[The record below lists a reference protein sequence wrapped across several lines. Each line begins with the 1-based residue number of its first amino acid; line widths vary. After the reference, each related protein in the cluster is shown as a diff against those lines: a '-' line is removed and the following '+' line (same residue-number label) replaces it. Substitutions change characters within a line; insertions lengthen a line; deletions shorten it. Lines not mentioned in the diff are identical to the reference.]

1 MAMISA
7 PEPKPQARNVRL
19 RSGIAIHVHRLE
31 KRYRLYGSP
40 ADRLIESLWT
50 TSKQRHE
57 EIWALRPL
65 SFQIR
70 KGETV
75 GIVGR
80 NGSGKSTLLQ
90 MICGTLQPSGGS
102 VQVDGRIGAL
112 LELGSG
118 FNPEFTGLENIY
130 LNGSILGLSQQEISL
145 KLDAILKFADIGS
158 FVERPVRT
166 YSSGMAVRLAFAVQA
181 CIDPDVLVIDEALA
195 VGDETFQ
202 KKCFNRLGELK
213 EQGTSILFVTHSCPS
228 IVQHCD
234 RALLLDQGQ
243 ARWLGRPDVTTTLYQ
258 RLNNSRERSWNPA
271 LIDLGQKLTRSR
283 RQDTSSKE
291 PSFSD
296 DTEADHSRQTTQPAV
311 AEAFLDPALKPE
323 TTQNYPDQGI
333 RIENITIL
341 GPNDQAVNTLPI
353 HTAFSLVFDYYS
365 ELALS
370 DLRLACHIAN
380 PSGTRI
386 TGQAYPS
393 IHGHLASTSAGQSFS
408 VRFQF
413 IGGLLPGLYFIG
425 GGVTS
430 QHSSTFLH
438 RVIDMKALRIVETR
452 DRQSFGLCDLLAEPA
467 EIIFNQD

>member
-1 MAMISA
+1 MATLQKDHSA
-7 PEPKPQARNVRL
+7 GILQRQAD
-19 RSGIAIHVHRLE
+19 GPAIRVQRLE

-40 ADRLIESLWT
+40 TDRLLESLWKT
-50 TSKQRHE
+50 ENRRHA

-65 SFQIR
+65 SFQVR

-90 MICGTLQPSGGS
+90 LICGTLQPSGGTVS
-102 VQVDGRIGAL
+102 VHGRIGAL

-118 FNPEFTGLENIY
+118 FNPEFTGLENIF

-145 KLDAILKFADIGS
+145 KLESILQFADIGD

-258 RLNNSRERSWNPA
+258 RLNNSRDRTWSPA
-271 LIDLGQKLTRSR
+271 LVELGQKLTRSR
-283 RQDTSSKE
+283 QGSLQPHQQTL
-291 PSFSD
+291 
-296 DTEADHSRQTTQPAV
+296 ADEIDGLAERAV
-311 AEAFLDPALKPE
+311 VATATDQAYLDPHLKPE
-323 TTQNYPDQGI
+323 TTQNYPDRGI
-333 RIENITIL
+333 RIEDITIL
-341 GPNDQAVNTLPI
+341 GPDDQPANTLPI
-353 HTAFSLVFDYYS
+353 HTPFSLVFDYFS
-365 ELALS
+365 EQALR
-370 DLRLACHIAN
+370 DLRFACHIAN
-380 PSGTRI
+380 PSGARI
-386 TGQAYPS
+386 SGQAFPS
-393 IHGHLASTSAGQSFS
+393 IHGHLEATREGQSFS

-413 IGGLLPGLYFIG
+413 LGGLLPGLYFIG
-425 GGVTS
+425 GGITS
-430 QHSSTFLH
+430 RHETTFLH
-438 RVIDMKALRIVETR
+438 RVIDLKALRILETPE
-452 DRQSFGLCDLLAEPA
+452 RQGFGLCDLSAAPA
-467 EIIFNQD
+467 QLFED